1 MKIISYNVNGIRA
14 ALTKN
19 FTEWLQSE
27 DPDVICF
34 QETKAQPDQIDT
46 MIFAELGYTSYL
58 HSAEK
63 KGYSGVAILTKKAP
77 DNVVVGMNNPRYDAE
92 GRVIRADFGDLS
104 VISVYIPSGS
114 SGDERQAFKM
124 DFLEA
129 FVKRK
134 GIFKI
139 LYTDKAGVYGGIK
152 RENFSQVERAL
163 GELGAQVIYAHSP
176 QAKGRVER
184 LFNTLQDRLVAEL
197 RLHGVTTI
205 AEVNKYL
212 RDVYL
217 PKHNQKHSVLAHNH
231 VSAYRT
237 TPLDLD
243 LADVFCIKEYRVV
256 GNDHTV
262 SINGEKWMITDPIRH
277 SISKQKIQ
285 LKYDKWGK
293 WTAFFAKKA
302 LKLIKIKKDQKLA
315 G

>member
-129 FVKRK
+129 FLPFIEEVRKTRPNLVVCGDYNICHKPIDINHPERQNGVSGFLPEEREWLDRYEASGMIDSFRVFDQSAEKYSWWSYRGGARFRNAGWRIDYHWVSEPLRKRLK
-134 GIFKI
+134 SAAICEA
-139 LYTDKAGVYGGIK
+139 TT
-152 RENFSQVERAL
+152 SRA
-163 GELGAQVIYAHSP
+163 
-176 QAKGRVER
+176 
-184 LFNTLQDRLVAEL
+184 
-197 RLHGVTTI
+197 
-205 AEVNKYL
+205 
-212 RDVYL
+212 
-217 PKHNQKHSVLAHNH
+217 
-231 VSAYRT
+231 
-237 TPLDLD
+237 
-243 LADVFCIKEYRVV
+243 
-256 GNDHTV
+256 
-262 SINGEKWMITDPIRH
+262 
-277 SISKQKIQ
+277 
-285 LKYDKWGK
+285 
-293 WTAFFAKKA
+293 
-302 LKLIKIKKDQKLA
+302 
-315 G
+315 